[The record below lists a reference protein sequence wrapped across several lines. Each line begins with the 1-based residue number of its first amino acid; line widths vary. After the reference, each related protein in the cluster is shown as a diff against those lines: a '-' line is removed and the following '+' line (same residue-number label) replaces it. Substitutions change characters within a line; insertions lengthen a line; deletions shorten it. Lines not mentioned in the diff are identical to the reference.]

1 MGASCAVPEGAFSS
15 PLLTEKPRGEK
26 KGKTSGERRAET
38 FPLLLRRAGQQGS
51 LRLPFPSVRW
61 EVTIDYVPFP
71 CSASPGLQHPL
82 PGLRGVSQPP
92 ALGDAGQGELRSQNR
107 AQAVSASAPSDPRV
121 QLQRETHGTFRPF
134 SPDGWHGASP
144 RLCSQLPN
152 KLPGGSANSQELL
165 PLPVNAGDGRE
176 GTSRTCISCIPRSP
190 LLIHSQIHIPRSA
203 SLHPTLSS
211 FLPTLQAGPAQD
223 QAQVPPAVEARLIPK
238 AVLGWTQPG
247 LGEAPSRE
255 RLWARTELSQLSQA
269 GTDGVCAWKS
279 EGMPEGCVS
288 KGLNKQQGLPK
299 IFISCYVC
307 MWLWLSG
314 RGAVIEVGE
323 SI

>member
-15 PLLTEKPRGEK
+15 PLPHGKAKGGK
-26 KGKTSGERRAET
+26 KEKTSGERRAET
-38 FPLLLRRAGQQGS
+38 FPLLLHRAGQQGS

-61 EVTIDYVPFP
+61 EVTINYVPLP

-82 PGLRGVSQPP
+82 PGLRGVSQSP

-107 AQAVSASAPSDPRV
+107 AQAVSAPAPSDPPV
-121 QLQRETHGTFRPF
+121 QSHQLQRETHGTFRPL
-134 SPDGWHGASP
+134 SPDGWHGVAP

-152 KLPGGSANSQELL
+152 KLPGGSVSSQELL

-176 GTSRTCISCIPRSP
+176 GTSRTCISCIPQSP
-190 LLIHSQIHIPRSA
+190 LLTHSQIHIPRSV

-238 AVLGWTQPG
+238 QCCDGY
-247 LGEAPSRE
+247 
-255 RLWARTELSQLSQA
+255 SQNW
-269 GTDGVCAWKS
+269 GRPR
-279 EGMPEGCVS
+279 PEGGCGQGPSCPSSARQGQTGFVPGRVRGYQRVVS
-288 KGLNKQQGLPK
+288 QKG
-299 IFISCYVC
+299 
-307 MWLWLSG
+307 
-314 RGAVIEVGE
+314 
-323 SI
+323 